1 MEPTI
6 IGVDIAKQVFQLH
19 WIDRETGKWL
29 TGNSSEVPSW
39 NISQIVN
46 PV

>member
-19 WIDRETGKWL
+19 WIDRETG
-29 TGNSSEVPSW
+29 EVVDRQLKRGAFLEHFA
-39 NISQIVN
+39 NRE
-46 PV
+46 

>member
-19 WIDRETGKWL
+19 WIARKRPRVDVLAAESAG
-29 TGNSSEVPSW
+29 
-39 NISQIVN
+39 
-46 PV
+46 